1 MMKPI
6 YETLQAERNR
16 NNPDD
21 YQSFEI
27 WRDTDTGRVHFEHDK
42 PIYALMRY
50 GTPAEVA
57 ETLRWMADEIAGISP
72 LPERLLKG
80 GKK

>member
-1 MMKPI
+1 MKPI
-6 YETLQAERNR
+6 YETLMAERNR
-16 NNPDD
+16 DNPYE

-50 GTPAEVA
+50 RSPADLA
-57 ETLRWMADEIAGISP
+57 ETLRWMADEIESI
-72 LPERLLKG
+72 G
-80 GKK
+80 GK